1 MKIKS
6 ISFDFRLLLGLT
18 EKLRELEFEVLGT
31 TWGYDQAMLFK
42 CDECY
47 LEAGLQ
53 VILQT
58 FIQMTKSW
66 KLYEHALLNP
76 QEKGYY
82 IPGEEAET
90 SSDVISEGKKG
101 LSRIQYY
108 FHQK

>member
-1 MKIKS
+1 M
-6 ISFDFRLLLGLT
+6 DFRLLLGLT
-18 EKLRELEFEVLGT
+18 EKLRQLEFEVLGT

-58 FIQMTKSW
+58 FIQMSKTW

-82 IPGEEAET
+82 IQGEGLQGE
-90 SSDVISEGKKG
+90 SDFIPEGKQG
-101 LSRIQYY
+101 LSRMQYN